1 MKAEKIRETSPF
13 SMGLTLFFFNKTGTR
28 LVVHPAVV
36 GFILILLL
44 LMLFAV
50 CYINCSFVISNEVM
64 CEHLYIY

>member
-50 CYINCSFVISNEVM
+50 Y
-64 CEHLYIY
+64 YK